1 MRRIFSD
8 YAYGPGPRSN
18 CWWDETIAAPDWP
31 VLQGE
36 ASAEVAIIGGGFTG
50 VSAALHLAES
60 GVSVAVLEAETPGWG
75 ASGRN
80 GGFCCLGGS
89 KLSGPAMRRMFGK
102 PAAESYE
109 AGEEAAV
116 HLVRDLLQ
124 THGIDADTHSDGE
137 TQLAHN
143 EKAAR
148 RLRAQAEAMRAAGG
162 EPDFLTRSQLA
173 QNGLNGSFHAA
184 LTTPV
189 GFALNPRKYLFG
201 LAGAAQNAGASLYQH
216 SAARS
221 VRQDRGG
228 YRLETKQGVLRAAK
242 VIIATNG
249 YSSEDLPGWLAGRY
263 MPAQSTVMVTRP
275 LTKAELQAQGW
286 ASHQMAYDTRNLLH
300 YFRLMPDKRFL
311 FGMRGGLLASP
322 RAETAIR
329 HKLRQD
335 FEAMF
340 PAWHTVETTHC
351 WSGMVCLSRNLVP
364 FVGAVPEMP
373 GIYAGLCYH
382 GNGVAMGSY
391 AGRLLSDLVQDRTPD
406 LPYSPV
412 MQNMP
417 RFPFGRARRILMP
430 PAYALLGLMD

>member
-1 MRRIFSD
+1 MRRIFSA

-18 CWWDETIAAPDWP
+18 CWWDETIAASDWP
-31 VLQGE
+31 VLQGKV
-36 ASAEVAIIGGGFTG
+36 SADVAIIGGGFTG

-89 KLSGPAMRRMFGK
+89 KLSGSAMRRLYGK
-102 PAAESYE
+102 QAADTYD

-116 HLVRDLLQ
+116 HLVRDLLNV
-124 THGIDADTHSDGE
+124 HGIDADTHSDGE
-137 TQLAHN
+137 TQLAHS

-148 RLRAQAEAMRAAGG
+148 RLRAQADTIRAAGG
-162 EPDFLTRSQLA
+162 EPGFLTRDQLA
-173 QNGLNGSFHAA
+173 ENGLNGSFHAA

-189 GFALNPRKYLFG
+189 GFALNPRKYLIG
-201 LAGAAQNAGASLYQH
+201 LAKTAQGAGANLYQRSAAQ
-216 SAARS
+216 S

-228 YRLETKQGVLRAAK
+228 YRIATNQGVLRASK

-275 LTKAELQAQGW
+275 LTEAELQAQGW
-286 ASHQMAYDTRNLLH
+286 YSHQMAYDTRNLLH

-311 FGMRGGLLASP
+311 FGMRGGLQASP
-322 RAETAIR
+322 RAEAAIR
-329 HKLRQD
+329 RKLRQD
-335 FEAMF
+335 FEMMF

-364 FVGAVPEMP
+364 FVGPVPEMP
-373 GIYAGLCYH
+373 GLYAGLCYH

-391 AGRLLSDLVQDRTPD
+391 AGRLLSDLVQGRTPD

-412 MQNMP
+412 MQKMA
-417 RFPFGRARRILMP
+417 RFPFGRARRVLMP